1 MPKTPVALAPGR
13 GGDRLHERPELA
25 GRRRIDLPGGWQRG
39 GRSGRR
45 ECSRSLGGGQRAV
58 RLALLAPLRAFG
70 ACVCFSSG
78 VSALPVGGRCG
89 PVRPARC
96 SAVAFSLLRFDRRRS
111 FSLSIADRSALG
123 ATASRARAVA
133 TASSLGGVQTVDPTV
148 SPSRLPGLLA
158 TISALSLSCRGSGRR
173 GHTPRR

>member
-1 MPKTPVALAPGR
+1 M
-13 GGDRLHERPELA
+13 
-25 GRRRIDLPGGWQRG
+25 RRRALRA
-39 GRSGRR
+39 
-45 ECSRSLGGGQRAV
+45 RSL
-58 RLALLAPLRAFG
+58 
-70 ACVCFSSG
+70 
-78 VSALPVGGRCG
+78 
-89 PVRPARC
+89 ARC

-158 TISALSLSCRGSGRR
+158 TISALSLSCRGSDDGGTRNEGENYRSGLLICARKLRRERR
-173 GHTPRR
+173 GFARSRGGTGGRIRVRERMRVSGVGSSPDAWAHLGRGALSV